1 LYAVG
6 TSWWRALKLS
16 NEWRFEPE
24 SGIRYTVLPP
34 FSGSIFK
41 LSLVRDFLET
51 APLTVNRI
59 PHDAVRPE
67 KIPGLS

>member
-1 LYAVG
+1 M
-6 TSWWRALKLS
+6 S

-34 FSGSIFK
+34 FSGSVYK

-51 APLTVNRI
+51 APLTVNRV
-59 PHDAVRPE
+59 PQPDLRRKKVA
-67 KIPGLS
+67 L